1 MVKRAVLCLILAVT
15 GSAWAQQ
22 EDSDSRTDSPVDSRQ
37 EYRSRLLETCLGQ
50 SQEFTNLFV
59 SAGLKKPTRAMQIS
73 YCNCVGDQV
82 LKLFSDEDLDAL
94 LRENKGM
101 DDDDIDFKLG
111 QIVNACVIPLLSVP
125 R

>member
-22 EDSDSRTDSPVDSRQ
+22 EDSDPTDASVDSRQ
-37 EYRSRLLETCLGQ
+37 EYRSRLLETCLRQ

-94 LRENKGM
+94 LREDKSM
-101 DDDDIDFKLG
+101 DDDDIDLKLG
-111 QIVNACVIPLLSVP
+111 QIVNTCVVPLLSVP